1 MTFYF
6 LRIQTTTNRNSGPQQ
21 QQVIFRQNSNNIDN
35 YQQQQQQSMG
45 YQDSNGKI
53 YDVISDGGS
62 STVSIILLFLINYK
76 YFY

>member
-35 YQQQQQQSMG
+35 YQQQQQSMG

-62 STVSIILLFLINYK
+62 STVSIILLFSINYK